1 MSVRESVRTRVRDD
15 QLDIQVGSC
24 ICLDVCLFL
33 SIAYALRWR
42 VAHLG

>member
-24 ICLDVCLFL
+24 IFLDVCLFC
-33 SIAYALRWR
+33 SIAL
-42 VAHLG
+42 HLGGE